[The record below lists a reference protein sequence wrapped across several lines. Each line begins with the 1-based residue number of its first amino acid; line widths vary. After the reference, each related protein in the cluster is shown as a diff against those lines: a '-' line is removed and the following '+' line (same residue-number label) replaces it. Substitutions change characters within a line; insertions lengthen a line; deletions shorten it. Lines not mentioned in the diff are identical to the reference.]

1 MKTKGK
7 AWHLVVTV
15 LLILA
20 FVYTAF
26 FGVSA
31 KYGDVTTTY
40 IKGAKDIRFGVDIK
54 GGVNVTF
61 VPSEDY
67 DATEEQLEAAQ
78 LVIENRLVALN
89 VTDYELYVDPS
100 SDSLIL
106 EFPWQSGETD
116 FDPEAAIEEIGT
128 TAYLT
133 FREGSSADGDL
144 ILDGSMI
151 ESAAAQYGPV
161 TSGGASEYYVSLKF
175 TDEGAKAFGEATTRL
190 AASNGTISIWLDDEN
205 VSTATVNA
213 AITDGEA
220 IITSS
225 ASNPFTQ
232 DAVVKMA
239 RQINSGALPFA
250 LKVDSYSTV
259 SPSLGENSLSA
270 MVLAGVIAF
279 ALIVVFMTV
288 LYRLPGFLACI
299 ALAGQVAATLA
310 FVSGYFSVF
319 ESFTLTLPGIAGIIL
334 AIGMGVDANVI
345 TAERIKEEL
354 KNGKSLDGALKSG
367 FARGLTPIIDG
378 NVTIVIV
385 AIVLMGAFGPSDGLF
400 AKALHF
406 VFFAFGPSTA
416 GTIYAF
422 GYTLLTGV
430 LLNFVFGVF
439 ATRVMIRGAASIKA
453 LRNPWLYGA
462 AKLGK
467 DETEKK
473 QINFVGLRKKFLVFS
488 SCLMAAIVLCAV
500 VFGVHLDTEFT
511 GGAMITLSYD
521 GSFEM
526 AQVQQTASDAL
537 ENTGLT
543 PIIDGNVTIVIV
555 AIVLMGAF
563 GPSDGLFAKALHF
576 VFFAFGPSTAGTI
589 YAFGYTLLTGVLLN
603 FVFGVFA
610 TRVMIRGAASIKA
623 LRNPWLYGAVKPGKE
638 VKEKKPIDF
647 VGLRKRFLTISTC
660 LMAAIILCAAV
671 FGVRLDTEFTGGA
684 MITLSYQGE
693 ISTSEVQKT
702 ASTALENNGLTL
714 QTGENVA
721 TGEQTLKISMPGNE
735 TVTTDQVENLLTSL
749 NEQYPDNAFAQLS
762 LSNVSA
768 AMGTKFLQKSLVA
781 VVFSLLLI
789 LLYIGF
795 RFKKIGGL
803 TGGLMAVLALLN
815 DLMVV
820 FGTFVL
826 LRTPLDGNFIAAM
839 LTILGYSIND
849 TVVVYDRIREN
860 RALMG
865 KKTPF
870 EELVNHSVNQS
881 ARRTIITTVTTVM
894 ALGVMCV
901 VSKLYGLD
909 SIFTFAFPLM
919 MGMLSGVY
927 TSLCVSTSAWVLWN
941 DRKSKKA
948 ETKKA

>member
-7 AWHLVVTV
+7 AWQLVLTV
-15 LLILA
+15 LLIAA

-26 FGVSA
+26 FGVA
-31 KYGDVTTTY
+31 VKYGDVTTTY

-61 VPSEDY
+61 VPSDGY
-67 DATEEQLEAAQ
+67 DATDDQLEAAQ

-89 VTDYELYVDPS
+89 VTDYELYVDNN

-106 EFPWQSGETD
+106 EFPWQSGETE

-133 FREGSSADGDL
+133 FREGSSADGEL
-144 ILDGSMI
+144 VLDGSMV

-161 TSGGASEYYVSLKF
+161 NGSSSEYYVALKF
-175 TDEGAKAFGEATTRL
+175 TDEGAKAFGDATTRL
-190 AASNGTISIWLDDEN
+190 YQTGGTISIWLDDEN

-225 ASNPFTQ
+225 ASKPFTQ

-239 RQINSGALPFA
+239 RQINSGSLPFA
-250 LKVDSYSTV
+250 LTVDSYSTI

-279 ALIVVFMTV
+279 ALIVVLMTA

-310 FVSGYFSVF
+310 FVSGYFPVF

-354 KNGKSLDGALKSG
+354 RSGKSLDGALKSG

-385 AIVLMGAFGPSDGLF
+385 AIVLMGAFGPSDGFF

-430 LLNFVFGVF
+430 LLNFVFGIF
-439 ATRVMIRGAASIKA
+439 ATRTMIRGAASIKA
-453 LRNPWLYGA
+453 LRDPRLYGA
-462 AKLGK
+462 DAPGK
-467 DETEKK
+467 TPAEKK
-473 QINFVGLRKKFLVFS
+473 QINFVGLRKRFLTFS
-488 SCLMAAIVLCAV
+488 GCLMAAIVLCAV
-500 VFGVHLDTEFT
+500 VLGVHLDTEFT
-511 GGAMITLSYD
+511 GGAMITLSYEN
-521 GSFEM
+521 SFEM
-526 AQVQQTASDAL
+526 SA
-537 ENTGLT
+537 
-543 PIIDGNVTIVIV
+543 
-555 AIVLMGAF
+555 
-563 GPSDGLFAKALHF
+563 
-576 VFFAFGPSTAGTI
+576 
-589 YAFGYTLLTGVLLN
+589 
-603 FVFGVFA
+603 
-610 TRVMIRGAASIKA
+610 
-623 LRNPWLYGAVKPGKE
+623 
-638 VKEKKPIDF
+638 
-647 VGLRKRFLTISTC
+647 
-660 LMAAIILCAAV
+660 
-671 FGVRLDTEFTGGA
+671 
-684 MITLSYQGE
+684 
-693 ISTSEVQKT
+693 VQKT
-702 ASTALENNGLTL
+702 ASEALGSNGLTL

-721 TGEQTLKISMPGNE
+721 TGEQTLKISMPGTE
-735 TVTTDQVENLLTSL
+735 TVTTDEVQTLLDSL
-749 NEQYPDNAFAQLS
+749 NESCPDNSFAQLS

-781 VVFSLLLI
+781 VVFALVLI
-789 LLYIGF
+789 LAYIAY

-803 TGGLMAVLALLN
+803 TGGMMAVLALLN

-826 LRTPLDGNFIAAM
+826 LRAPLDGNFIAAM

-860 RALMG
+860 RGLLG
-865 KKTPF
+865 KKASF

-894 ALGVMCV
+894 ALGVMCI

-927 TSLCVSTSAWVLWN
+927 TSLCVSTSAWVAWSE
-941 DRKSKKA
+941 RKNAKKN
-948 ETKKA
+948 

>member
-1 MKTKGK
+1 M
-7 AWHLVVTV
+7 
-15 LLILA
+15 
-20 FVYTAF
+20 
-26 FGVSA
+26 
-31 KYGDVTTTY
+31 
-40 IKGAKDIRFGVDIK
+40 
-54 GGVNVTF
+54 
-61 VPSEDY
+61 
-67 DATEEQLEAAQ
+67 
-78 LVIENRLVALN
+78 
-89 VTDYELYVDPS
+89 
-100 SDSLIL
+100 
-106 EFPWQSGETD
+106 
-116 FDPEAAIEEIGT
+116 
-128 TAYLT
+128 
-133 FREGSSADGDL
+133 
-144 ILDGSMI
+144 
-151 ESAAAQYGPV
+151 
-161 TSGGASEYYVSLKF
+161 
-175 TDEGAKAFGEATTRL
+175 
-190 AASNGTISIWLDDEN
+190 
-205 VSTATVNA
+205 STATVNA

-310 FVSGYFSVF
+310 FVSGYFPVF

-473 QINFVGLRKKFLVFS
+473 QVNFVGLRKKFLVFS

-526 AQVQQTASDAL
+526 AQVQQTASNAL
-537 ENTGLT
+537 GNT
-543 PIIDGNVTIVIV
+543 
-555 AIVLMGAF
+555 
-563 GPSDGLFAKALHF
+563 
-576 VFFAFGPSTAGTI
+576 
-589 YAFGYTLLTGVLLN
+589 
-603 FVFGVFA
+603 
-610 TRVMIRGAASIKA
+610 
-623 LRNPWLYGAVKPGKE
+623 
-638 VKEKKPIDF
+638 
-647 VGLRKRFLTISTC
+647 
-660 LMAAIILCAAV
+660 
-671 FGVRLDTEFTGGA
+671 
-684 MITLSYQGE
+684 
-693 ISTSEVQKT
+693 
-702 ASTALENNGLTL
+702 GLTL

-721 TGEQTLKISMPGNE
+721 TGGQTLKISMPGTE
-735 TVTTDQVENLLTSL
+735 TVTTDQVEALLDSL
-749 NEQYPDNAFAQLS
+749 NETYPDNNFAQLS

-768 AMGTKFLQKSLVA
+768 AWAPS
-781 VVFSLLLI
+781 SC
-789 LLYIGF
+789 
-795 RFKKIGGL
+795 R
-803 TGGLMAVLALLN
+803 
-815 DLMVV
+815 
-820 FGTFVL
+820 
-826 LRTPLDGNFIAAM
+826 
-839 LTILGYSIND
+839 
-849 TVVVYDRIREN
+849 
-860 RALMG
+860 RA
-865 KKTPF
+865 
-870 EELVNHSVNQS
+870 
-881 ARRTIITTVTTVM
+881 
-894 ALGVMCV
+894 
-901 VSKLYGLD
+901 
-909 SIFTFAFPLM
+909 
-919 MGMLSGVY
+919 
-927 TSLCVSTSAWVLWN
+927 W
-941 DRKSKKA
+941 
-948 ETKKA
+948 

>member
-7 AWHLVVTV
+7 AWQLVLTV
-15 LLILA
+15 LLIAA

-26 FGVSA
+26 FGVA
-31 KYGDVTTTY
+31 VKYGDVTTT
-40 IKGAKDIRFGVDIK
+40 IKGAKDASALVWTSR

-61 VPSEDY
+61 VPSDGY
-67 DATEEQLEAAQ
+67 DATDDQLEGSSAGHRELSSGRAQ
-78 LVIENRLVALN
+78 RDPTMSCMWTTTPTASSSSSVA
-89 VTDYELYVDPS
+89 VGRDGVRPRSRHE
-100 SDSLIL
+100 
-106 EFPWQSGETD
+106 G
-116 FDPEAAIEEIGT
+116 IGT

-133 FREGSSADGDL
+133 FREEQRRREL
-144 ILDGSMI
+144 VLDGSMV
-151 ESAAAQYGPV
+151 EAQLPSTAPSTAAAP
-161 TSGGASEYYVSLKF
+161 YYVALKF
-175 TDEGAKAFGEATTRL
+175 TDEGAKAFGDATTRL
-190 AASNGTISIWLDDEN
+190 YQTGGTISIWLDDEN
-205 VSTATVNA
+205 VSTASVNA
-213 AITDGEA
+213 AITDGSA

-225 ASNPFTQ
+225 ASSPFTQ
-232 DAVVKMA
+232 EDVVKMA
-239 RQINSGALPFA
+239 RQINSGSLPFA
-250 LKVDSYSTV
+250 LTVDSYSTI

-279 ALIVVFMTV
+279 ALIMVLMTA

-310 FVSGYFSVF
+310 FVSGYFPVF
-319 ESFTLTLPGIAGIIL
+319 GSFTLTLPGIAGIIL

-354 KNGKSLDGALKSG
+354 RSGKSLDGALKSG

-385 AIVLMGAFGPSDGLF
+385 AIVLMGAFGPSDGFF

-430 LLNFVFGVF
+430 LLNFVFGIF
-439 ATRVMIRGAASIKA
+439 ATRTMIRGAASIKA
-453 LRNPWLYGA
+453 LRDPRLYGA
-462 AKLGK
+462 DAPGK
-467 DETEKK
+467 IPAEKK
-473 QINFVGLRKKFLVFS
+473 QVNFVGLRKRFLTFS
-488 SCLMAAIVLCAV
+488 ACLMVAIVLCAV
-500 VFGVHLDTEFT
+500 VLGVHLDTEFT
-511 GGAMITLSYD
+511 GGAMITLSYEN
-521 GSFEM
+521 SFEM
-526 AQVQQTASDAL
+526 SA
-537 ENTGLT
+537 
-543 PIIDGNVTIVIV
+543 
-555 AIVLMGAF
+555 
-563 GPSDGLFAKALHF
+563 
-576 VFFAFGPSTAGTI
+576 
-589 YAFGYTLLTGVLLN
+589 
-603 FVFGVFA
+603 
-610 TRVMIRGAASIKA
+610 
-623 LRNPWLYGAVKPGKE
+623 
-638 VKEKKPIDF
+638 
-647 VGLRKRFLTISTC
+647 
-660 LMAAIILCAAV
+660 
-671 FGVRLDTEFTGGA
+671 
-684 MITLSYQGE
+684 
-693 ISTSEVQKT
+693 VQKT
-702 ASTALENNGLTL
+702 ASEALGSNGLTL

-721 TGEQTLKISMPGNE
+721 TGEQTLKISMPGTE
-735 TVTTDQVENLLTSL
+735 TVTTDEVQTLLDSL
-749 NEQYPDNAFAQLS
+749 NESYPDNSFAQLS

-781 VVFSLLLI
+781 VVFALVLI
-789 LLYIGF
+789 LAYIAY

-803 TGGLMAVLALLN
+803 TGGMMAVLALLN

-826 LRTPLDGNFIAAM
+826 LRAPLDGNFIAAM

-860 RALMG
+860 RGLLG
-865 KKTPF
+865 KKASF

-894 ALGVMCV
+894 ALGVMCI

-927 TSLCVSTSAWVLWN
+927 TSLCVSTSAWVAWSE
-941 DRKSKKA
+941 RKNAKKN
-948 ETKKA
+948 

>member
-7 AWHLVVTV
+7 AWQLIVTV
-15 LLILA
+15 LLIAA

-26 FGVSA
+26 FGVA
-31 KYGDVTTTY
+31 VKYGDVTTPY
-40 IKGAKDIRFGVDIK
+40 LKGAKDIRFGVDIK

-61 VPSEDY
+61 VPSDDY
-67 DATEEQLEAAQ
+67 DATDDQLEAAQ

-89 VTDYELYVDPS
+89 VTDYELYVDNN

-106 EFPWQSGETD
+106 EFPWQSGETS

-133 FREGSSADGDL
+133 FREGSSAYGEL
-144 ILDGSMI
+144 ILDGSMV

-161 TSGGASEYYVSLKF
+161 SGSSSEYYVALKF
-175 TDEGAKAFGEATTRL
+175 TDEGAKAFGDATTKL
-190 AASNGTISIWLDDEN
+190 YQSGGTISIWLDDEN
-205 VSTATVNA
+205 VSTASVNA
-213 AITDGEA
+213 AITDGQA

-232 DAVVKMA
+232 EDVVKMA
-239 RQINSGALPFA
+239 RQINSGSLPFA
-250 LKVDSYSTV
+250 LTVDSYSTV

-270 MVLAGVIAF
+270 MVLAGLIAF
-279 ALIVVFMTV
+279 ALIVVLMTA

-310 FVSGYFSVF
+310 FVSGYFPVF

-354 KNGKSLDGALKSG
+354 RSGKSLDGALKSG

-462 AKLGK
+462 DKNAPA
-467 DETEKK
+467 EKK
-473 QINFVGLRKKFLVFS
+473 PINFVSLRKRFLTIS
-488 SCLMAAIVLCAV
+488 ACLMAAIVLCAV
-500 VFGVHLDTEFT
+500 VL
-511 GGAMITLSYD
+511 
-521 GSFEM
+521 
-526 AQVQQTASDAL
+526 
-537 ENTGLT
+537 
-543 PIIDGNVTIVIV
+543 
-555 AIVLMGAF
+555 
-563 GPSDGLFAKALHF
+563 
-576 VFFAFGPSTAGTI
+576 
-589 YAFGYTLLTGVLLN
+589 
-603 FVFGVFA
+603 
-610 TRVMIRGAASIKA
+610 
-623 LRNPWLYGAVKPGKE
+623 
-638 VKEKKPIDF
+638 
-647 VGLRKRFLTISTC
+647 
-660 LMAAIILCAAV
+660 
-671 FGVRLDTEFTGGA
+671 GVRLDTEFTGGA
-684 MITLSYQGE
+684 MITLSYE
-693 ISTSEVQKT
+693 DSFDLSAVQKT
-702 ASTALENNGLTL
+702 ASAALGSKDLTL

-721 TGEQTLKISMPGNE
+721 TGEQTLKISMPGTE
-735 TVTTDQVENLLTSL
+735 TVTTDEVQNLLDSL

-781 VVFSLLLI
+781 VVFALVLI
-789 LLYIGF
+789 LLYIAF
-795 RFKKIGGL
+795 RFQKIGGL
-803 TGGLMAVLALLN
+803 TGGMMAVLALLN

-860 RALMG
+860 RNLMG
-865 KKTPF
+865 KKSTF

-881 ARRTIITTVTTVM
+881 ARRTVITTVTTVM
-894 ALGVMCV
+894 ALGVMCII
-901 VSKLYGLD
+901 SKLYGLD

-919 MGMLSGVY
+919 MGMISGVY
-927 TSLCVSTSAWVLWN
+927 TSLCVSTSAWVLWSE
-941 DRKSKKA
+941 RSKK
-948 ETKKA
+948 KN

>member
-7 AWHLVVTV
+7 AWHLVAAV
-15 LLILA
+15 LLIA
-20 FVYTAF
+20 VFVYTAF
-26 FGVSA
+26 FGVYA
-31 KYGDVTTTY
+31 KYGDTTTTY

-61 VPSEDY
+61 VPSDGY

-89 VTDYELYVDPS
+89 VTDYELYVDNN

-116 FDPEAAIEEIGT
+116 FDPEAAIDEIGT

-133 FREGSSADGDL
+133 FREGSSADGEL

-161 TSGGASEYYVSLKF
+161 SNGGASEYFVSLKF
-175 TDEGAKAFGEATTRL
+175 TDDGAKAFGDATTKL
-190 AASNGTISIWLDDEN
+190 AASKGTISIWLDDEN
-205 VSTATVNA
+205 VSTATVNT
-213 AITDGEA
+213 AITDGSA

-232 DAVVKMA
+232 EQVVKMA

-250 LKVDSYSTV
+250 LTVDSYSTV

-270 MVLAGVIAF
+270 MVLAGLIAF
-279 ALIVVFMTV
+279 ALIVVFMTI
-288 LYRLPGFLACI
+288 LYRLPGFLACM

-310 FVSGYFSVF
+310 FVSGYFPVF
-319 ESFTLTLPGIAGIIL
+319 ESFTMTLPGIAGIIL

-385 AIVLMGAFGPSDGLF
+385 AVVLMGAFGPSDGLF

-462 AKLGK
+462 EKPGK
-467 DETEKK
+467 EMAEKK
-473 QINFVGLRKKFLVFS
+473 PIDFVGLRKRFLTIS
-488 SCLMAAIVLCAV
+488 TCLMAAIVLCAV

-511 GGAMITLSYD
+511 GGAMITLSYE
-521 GSFEM
+521 GSFT
-526 AQVQQTASDAL
+526 TAD
-537 ENTGLT
+537 
-543 PIIDGNVTIVIV
+543 
-555 AIVLMGAF
+555 
-563 GPSDGLFAKALHF
+563 
-576 VFFAFGPSTAGTI
+576 
-589 YAFGYTLLTGVLLN
+589 
-603 FVFGVFA
+603 
-610 TRVMIRGAASIKA
+610 
-623 LRNPWLYGAVKPGKE
+623 
-638 VKEKKPIDF
+638 
-647 VGLRKRFLTISTC
+647 
-660 LMAAIILCAAV
+660 
-671 FGVRLDTEFTGGA
+671 
-684 MITLSYQGE
+684 
-693 ISTSEVQKT
+693 VQKT
-702 ASTALENNGLTL
+702 ASAALDSTGLTL

-721 TGEQTLKISMPGNE
+721 TGDQTLKISMPGTE
-735 TVTTDQVENLLTSL
+735 TVTTEQVADLLDSL
-749 NEQYPDNAFAQLS
+749 NESYPENHFEQLS

-768 AMGTKFLQKSLVA
+768 AMGIKFLQKSLVA
-781 VVFSLLLI
+781 VVFALVLI
-789 LLYIGF
+789 LLYIAL
-795 RFKKIGGL
+795 RFKNIGGL
-803 TGGLMAVLALLN
+803 TGGMMAVLALVN

-826 LRTPLDGNFIAAM
+826 LRTALDGNFIAAM

-860 RALMG
+860 RTLMG
-865 KKTPF
+865 KKASF
-870 EELVNHSVNQS
+870 EELVNRSVNQS
-881 ARRTIITTVTTVM
+881 ARRTLITTITTVM

-901 VSKLYGLD
+901 VAKLYGLD

-919 MGMLSGVY
+919 MGMISGVY
-927 TSLCVSTSAWVLWN
+927 TSLCVSTSAWVLWSE
-941 DRKSKKA
+941 RKPKTKA
-948 ETKKA
+948 

>member
-7 AWHLVVTV
+7 AWQLVLSVV
-15 LLILA
+15 LIAA

-26 FGVSA
+26 FGVA
-31 KYGDVTTTY
+31 VKYGDVTTTY
-40 IKGAKDIRFGVDIK
+40 LKGAKDIRFGVDIK

-61 VPSEDY
+61 VPSDGY
-67 DATEEQLEAAQ
+67 DATDEQLAAAQ

-89 VTDYELYVDPS
+89 ITDYELYVDTNA
-100 SDSLIL
+100 DSLIL

-116 FDPEAAIEEIGT
+116 FDPEAAIQEIGT

-133 FREGSSADGDL
+133 FREGSSADGEL
-144 ILDGSMI
+144 ILDGS
-151 ESAAAQYGPV
+151 EVQSAAAQYGPV
-161 TSGGASEYYVSLKF
+161 SGSSSEYYVALTF
-175 TDEGAKAFGEATTRL
+175 TDEGAKAFGDATTKL
-190 AASNGTISIWLDDEN
+190 YQSGGTISIWLDDEN

-213 AITDGEA
+213 AITDGKA

-225 ASNPFTQ
+225 ASDPFTQ

-239 RQINSGALPFA
+239 RQINSGSLPFA
-250 LKVDSYSTV
+250 LSVDSYSTI
-259 SPSLGENSLSA
+259 SPSLGENSLAA
-270 MVLAGVIAF
+270 MVLAGLIAF
-279 ALIVVFMTV
+279 ALIVVLMTA

-310 FVSGYFSVF
+310 FVSGYFPVF

-354 KNGKSLDGALKSG
+354 RSGKSLDGALKSG

-453 LRNPWLYGA
+453 LRSPLLYGA
-462 AKLGK
+462 DKKAPA
-467 DETEKK
+467 EKK
-473 QINFVGLRKKFLVFS
+473 PVDFVALRKRFLTVS

-500 VFGVHLDTEFT
+500 
-511 GGAMITLSYD
+511 
-521 GSFEM
+521 
-526 AQVQQTASDAL
+526 
-537 ENTGLT
+537 
-543 PIIDGNVTIVIV
+543 
-555 AIVLMGAF
+555 
-563 GPSDGLFAKALHF
+563 
-576 VFFAFGPSTAGTI
+576 
-589 YAFGYTLLTGVLLN
+589 
-603 FVFGVFA
+603 
-610 TRVMIRGAASIKA
+610 
-623 LRNPWLYGAVKPGKE
+623 
-638 VKEKKPIDF
+638 
-647 VGLRKRFLTISTC
+647 
-660 LMAAIILCAAV
+660 V

-684 MITLSYQGE
+684 MITLRYEDSFAL
-693 ISTSEVQKT
+693 SDVQAT
-702 ASTALENNGLTL
+702 AAEALGSKDLTL

-721 TGEQTLKISMPGNE
+721 TGEQTLKISMPGTE
-735 TVTTDQVENLLTSL
+735 TVTTDEVQTLLDSL
-749 NEQYPDNAFAQLS
+749 NEQYPENAFAQLS

-768 AMGTKFLQKSLVA
+768 AMGTKFLQKSLMA
-781 VVFSLLLI
+781 VVFALAVI
-789 LLYIGF
+789 LLYIAL
-795 RFKKIGGL
+795 RFQNIGGL
-803 TGGLMAVLALLN
+803 TGGMMAVLALLN

-860 RALMG
+860 RSLMG
-865 KKTPF
+865 KKATF
-870 EELVNHSVNQS
+870 EELVNQSVNQS

-894 ALGVMCV
+894 ALAVMCII
-901 VSKLYGLD
+901 SKLYGLD

-927 TSLCVSTSAWVLWN
+927 TSLCVSTSAWVLWTE
-941 DRKSKKA
+941 RKQKKD
-948 ETKKA
+948 

>member
-7 AWHLVVTV
+7 AWQLVLTV
-15 LLILA
+15 LLIAA

-26 FGVSA
+26 FGVA
-31 KYGDVTTTY
+31 VKYGDVTTTY

-61 VPSEDY
+61 VPSDGY
-67 DATEEQLEAAQ
+67 DATDDQLEAAQ

-89 VTDYELYVDPS
+89 VTDYELYVDNN

-106 EFPWQSGETD
+106 EFPCQSGETE

-133 FREGSSADGDL
+133 FREGSSADGEL
-144 ILDGSMI
+144 VLDGSMV

-161 TSGGASEYYVSLKF
+161 NGSSSEYYVALKF
-175 TDEGAKAFGEATTRL
+175 TDEGAKAFGDATTRL
-190 AASNGTISIWLDDEN
+190 YQTGGTISIWLDDEN
-205 VSTATVNA
+205 VSTASVNA
-213 AITDGEA
+213 AITDGSA

-225 ASNPFTQ
+225 ASSPFTQ
-232 DAVVKMA
+232 EDVVKMA
-239 RQINSGALPFA
+239 RQINSGSLPFA
-250 LKVDSYSTV
+250 LTVDSYSTI

-279 ALIVVFMTV
+279 ALIVVLMTA

-354 KNGKSLDGALKSG
+354 RSGKSLDGALKSG

-385 AIVLMGAFGPSDGLF
+385 AIVLMGAFGPSDGFF

-430 LLNFVFGVF
+430 LLNFVFGIF
-439 ATRVMIRGAASIKA
+439 ATRSMIRGAASIKA
-453 LRNPWLYGA
+453 LRDPRLYGA
-462 AKLGK
+462 EAPGK
-467 DETEKK
+467 TPAEKK
-473 QINFVGLRKKFLVFS
+473 QVNFVGLRKRFLTFS
-488 SCLMAAIVLCAV
+488 ACLMAAIVLCAV
-500 VFGVHLDTEFT
+500 VLGVHLDTEFT
-511 GGAMITLSYD
+511 GGAMITLSYEN
-521 GSFEM
+521 SFEM
-526 AQVQQTASDAL
+526 SAVQ
-537 ENTGLT
+537 
-543 PIIDGNVTIVIV
+543 
-555 AIVLMGAF
+555 
-563 GPSDGLFAKALHF
+563 K
-576 VFFAFGPSTAGTI
+576 
-589 YAFGYTLLTGVLLN
+589 
-603 FVFGVFA
+603 
-610 TRVMIRGAASIKA
+610 AASEA
-623 LRNPWLYGAVKPGKE
+623 LG
-638 VKEKKPIDF
+638 
-647 VGLRKRFLTISTC
+647 S
-660 LMAAIILCAAV
+660 
-671 FGVRLDTEFTGGA
+671 
-684 MITLSYQGE
+684 
-693 ISTSEVQKT
+693 
-702 ASTALENNGLTL
+702 NGLTL

-721 TGEQTLKISMPGNE
+721 TGEQTLKISMPGTE
-735 TVTTDQVENLLTSL
+735 TVTTDEVQTLLDYL
-749 NEQYPDNAFAQLS
+749 NESCPDNSFAQLS

-781 VVFSLLLI
+781 VVFALVLI
-789 LLYIGF
+789 LAYIAY
-795 RFKKIGGL
+795 RFKNIGGL
-803 TGGLMAVLALLN
+803 TGGMMAVLALLN

-826 LRTPLDGNFIAAM
+826 LRAPLDGNFIAAM

-860 RALMG
+860 RGLLG
-865 KKTPF
+865 KKASF

-894 ALGVMCV
+894 ALGVMCI

-927 TSLCVSTSAWVLWN
+927 TSLCVSTSAWVAWSE
-941 DRKSKKA
+941 RKNAKKN
-948 ETKKA
+948 

>member
-7 AWHLVVTV
+7 AWQLIVTV
-15 LLILA
+15 LLIAA

-26 FGVSA
+26 FGVA
-31 KYGDVTTTY
+31 VKYGDVTTPY
-40 IKGAKDIRFGVDIK
+40 LKGAKDIRFGVDIK

-61 VPSEDY
+61 VPSDDY
-67 DATEEQLEAAQ
+67 DATDDQLEAAQ

-89 VTDYELYVDPS
+89 VTDYELYVDNN

-106 EFPWQSGETD
+106 EFPWQSGETN

-133 FREGSSADGDL
+133 FREGSSADGEL
-144 ILDGSMI
+144 ILDGSMV

-161 TSGGASEYYVSLKF
+161 SGSSSEYYVALKF
-175 TDEGAKAFGEATTRL
+175 TDEGAKAFGDATTKL
-190 AASNGTISIWLDDEN
+190 YQSGGTISIWLDDEN
-205 VSTATVNA
+205 VSTASVNA
-213 AITDGEA
+213 AITDGQA

-232 DAVVKMA
+232 EDVVKMA
-239 RQINSGALPFA
+239 RQINSGSLPFA
-250 LKVDSYSTV
+250 LTVDSYSTV

-270 MVLAGVIAF
+270 MVLAGLIAF
-279 ALIVVFMTV
+279 ALIVVLMTA

-310 FVSGYFSVF
+310 FVSGYFPVF

-354 KNGKSLDGALKSG
+354 RSGKSLDGALKSG

-462 AKLGK
+462 DKNASA
-467 DETEKK
+467 EKK
-473 QINFVGLRKKFLVFS
+473 PINFVSLRKRFLTIS
-488 SCLMAAIVLCAV
+488 ACLMAAIVLCAV
-500 VFGVHLDTEFT
+500 VL
-511 GGAMITLSYD
+511 
-521 GSFEM
+521 
-526 AQVQQTASDAL
+526 
-537 ENTGLT
+537 
-543 PIIDGNVTIVIV
+543 
-555 AIVLMGAF
+555 
-563 GPSDGLFAKALHF
+563 
-576 VFFAFGPSTAGTI
+576 
-589 YAFGYTLLTGVLLN
+589 
-603 FVFGVFA
+603 
-610 TRVMIRGAASIKA
+610 
-623 LRNPWLYGAVKPGKE
+623 
-638 VKEKKPIDF
+638 
-647 VGLRKRFLTISTC
+647 
-660 LMAAIILCAAV
+660 
-671 FGVRLDTEFTGGA
+671 GVRLDTEFTGGA
-684 MITLSYQGE
+684 MITLSYE
-693 ISTSEVQKT
+693 DSFDLSAVQKT
-702 ASTALENNGLTL
+702 ASAALGSKDLTL

-721 TGEQTLKISMPGNE
+721 TGEQTLKISMPGTE
-735 TVTTDQVENLLTSL
+735 TVTTDEVQNLLDSL

-781 VVFSLLLI
+781 VVFALVLI
-789 LLYIGF
+789 LLYIAF
-795 RFKKIGGL
+795 RFQKIGGL
-803 TGGLMAVLALLN
+803 TGGMMAVLALLN

-860 RALMG
+860 RSLMG
-865 KKTPF
+865 KKSTF

-881 ARRTIITTVTTVM
+881 ARRTVITTVTTVM
-894 ALGVMCV
+894 ALGVMCII
-901 VSKLYGLD
+901 SKLYGLD

-919 MGMLSGVY
+919 MGMISGVY
-927 TSLCVSTSAWVLWN
+927 TSLCVSTSAWVVWSE
-941 DRKSKKA
+941 RKKVDKN
-948 ETKKA
+948 

>member
-7 AWHLVVTV
+7 AWQLVLTV
-15 LLILA
+15 LLIAA

-26 FGVSA
+26 FGVA
-31 KYGDVTTTY
+31 VKYGDVTTTY

-61 VPSEDY
+61 VPSDGY
-67 DATEEQLEAAQ
+67 DATDDQLEAAQ

-89 VTDYELYVDPS
+89 VTDYELYVDNN

-106 EFPWQSGETD
+106 EFPWQSGETE

-133 FREGSSADGDL
+133 FREGSSADGEL

-161 TSGGASEYYVSLKF
+161 SNGGASEYFVSLKF
-175 TDEGAKAFGEATTRL
+175 TDDGAKAFGDATTKL
-190 AASNGTISIWLDDEN
+190 AASGGTISIWLDDEN
-205 VSTATVNA
+205 VSTATVNT
-213 AITDGEA
+213 AITDGSA

-232 DAVVKMA
+232 EQVVKMA

-250 LKVDSYSTV
+250 LTVDSYSTV

-270 MVLAGVIAF
+270 MVLAGLIAF
-279 ALIVVFMTV
+279 ALIVVFMTM

-310 FVSGYFSVF
+310 FVSGYFPVF
-319 ESFTLTLPGIAGIIL
+319 ESFTMTLPGIAGIIL

-367 FARGLTPIIDG
+367 FARGLTPIVDG

-511 GGAMITLSYD
+511 GGAMITLSYE
-521 GSFEM
+521 GSFTM
-526 AQVQQTASDAL
+526 SD
-537 ENTGLT
+537 
-543 PIIDGNVTIVIV
+543 
-555 AIVLMGAF
+555 
-563 GPSDGLFAKALHF
+563 
-576 VFFAFGPSTAGTI
+576 
-589 YAFGYTLLTGVLLN
+589 
-603 FVFGVFA
+603 
-610 TRVMIRGAASIKA
+610 
-623 LRNPWLYGAVKPGKE
+623 
-638 VKEKKPIDF
+638 
-647 VGLRKRFLTISTC
+647 
-660 LMAAIILCAAV
+660 
-671 FGVRLDTEFTGGA
+671 
-684 MITLSYQGE
+684 
-693 ISTSEVQKT
+693 VQKV
-702 ASTALENNGLTL
+702 ASSALENNGLTL

-721 TGEQTLKISMPGNE
+721 TGGQTLKISMPGTE
-735 TVTTDQVENLLTSL
+735 TVTTEQVAKLLDSL
-749 NEQYPDNAFAQLS
+749 NESCPDNNFEQLS

-781 VVFSLLLI
+781 VVFALVLI
-789 LLYIGF
+789 LLYIAL
-795 RFKKIGGL
+795 RFKNIGGL
-803 TGGLMAVLALLN
+803 TGGMMAVLALLN

-849 TVVVYDRIREN
+849 TVVIYDRIREN
-860 RALMG
+860 SALYG
-865 KKTPF
+865 KKQMSLA
-870 EELVNHSVNQS
+870 ELVNLSVDQS
-881 ARRTIITTVTTVM
+881 FARSLMTSITTCL
-894 ALGVMCV
+894 ALGVVCV
-901 VSKLYGLD
+901 VSVIYRLD
-909 SIFTFAFPLM
+909 SIYSFAFPLLF
-919 MGMLSGVY
+919 GMVSGVY
-927 TSLCVSTSAWVLWN
+927 STICIATPLWVDWKN
-941 DRKSKKA
+941 KKKA
-948 ETKKA
+948 AKKA

>member
-7 AWHLVVTV
+7 AWQLVVTV
-15 LLILA
+15 LLIAA

-26 FGVSA
+26 FGVA
-31 KYGDVTTTY
+31 VKYGDVTKTY
-40 IKGAKDIRFGVDIK
+40 IKGAQDIRFGVDIK

-61 VPSEDY
+61 APSDGY
-67 DATEEQLEAAQ
+67 DATDDQLDAAQ
-78 LVIENRLVALN
+78 LVIENRLVGLN
-89 VTDYELYVDPS
+89 VTDYELYVDYD
-100 SDSLIL
+100 SDRLIL

-116 FDPEAAIEEIGT
+116 FDPESAIDEIGT

-133 FREGSSADGDL
+133 FREGSSADGEL
-144 ILDGSMI
+144 ILDGSMV
-151 ESAAAQYGPV
+151 ESASAQYGPV
-161 TSGGASEYYVSLKF
+161 SGSSSEYYVALKF
-175 TDEGAKAFGEATTRL
+175 TDEGAKAFGDATTNL
-190 AASNGTISIWLDDEN
+190 YQSNGTISIWLDDEN

-213 AITDGEA
+213 AITDGSA

-225 ASNPFTQ
+225 AANPFTQ
-232 DAVVKMA
+232 DDVVKMA
-239 RQINSGALPFA
+239 RQINSGSLPFA
-250 LKVDSYSTV
+250 LTVDSYSTI

-270 MVLAGVIAF
+270 MVLAGLIAF
-279 ALIVVFMTV
+279 ALIVVLMTA

-310 FVSGYFSVF
+310 FVSGYFPVF

-354 KNGKSLDGALKSG
+354 RSGKSLDGALKSG

-385 AIVLMGAFGPSDGLF
+385 AVVLMGAFGPSDGFF
-400 AKALHF
+400 AKVLHF

-462 AKLGK
+462 SKGEEPA
-467 DETEKK
+467 
-473 QINFVGLRKKFLVFS
+473 
-488 SCLMAAIVLCAV
+488 
-500 VFGVHLDTEFT
+500 
-511 GGAMITLSYD
+511 
-521 GSFEM
+521 
-526 AQVQQTASDAL
+526 
-537 ENTGLT
+537 
-543 PIIDGNVTIVIV
+543 
-555 AIVLMGAF
+555 
-563 GPSDGLFAKALHF
+563 
-576 VFFAFGPSTAGTI
+576 
-589 YAFGYTLLTGVLLN
+589 
-603 FVFGVFA
+603 
-610 TRVMIRGAASIKA
+610 
-623 LRNPWLYGAVKPGKE
+623 
-638 VKEKKPIDF
+638 EKKPVDF
-647 VGLRKRFLTISTC
+647 VGLRKRFLTISAC
-660 LMAAIILCAAV
+660 LMAAILLCAVV

-684 MITLSYQGE
+684 MITLSYEGE
-693 ISTSEVQKT
+693 FTTSEVQKT
-702 ASTALENNGLTL
+702 ASAALGSNDLTL

-735 TVTTDQVENLLTSL
+735 TVTTEQVETLLDSL
-749 NEQYPDNAFAQLS
+749 NETYPDNAFAQLS

-781 VVFSLLLI
+781 VVFALVLI
-789 LLYIGF
+789 LLYIGV

-803 TGGLMAVLALLN
+803 TGGMMAVLALLN

-865 KKTPF
+865 KKASF

-927 TSLCVSTSAWVLWN
+927 TSLCISTSAWVLWSE
-941 DRKSKKA
+941 RKSGKKNA
-948 ETKKA
+948 

>member
-7 AWHLVVTV
+7 AWQLVLSVV
-15 LLILA
+15 LIAA

-26 FGVSA
+26 FGVA
-31 KYGDVTTTY
+31 VKYGDVTTTY
-40 IKGAKDIRFGVDIK
+40 LKGAKDIRFGVDIK

-61 VPSEDY
+61 VPSDGY
-67 DATEEQLEAAQ
+67 DATDEQLAAAQ

-89 VTDYELYVDPS
+89 ITDYELYVDTNA
-100 SDSLIL
+100 DSLIL

-116 FDPEAAIEEIGT
+116 FDPEAAIQEIGT

-133 FREGSSADGDL
+133 FREGSSADGEL
-144 ILDGSMI
+144 ILDGS
-151 ESAAAQYGPV
+151 EVQSAAAQYGPV
-161 TSGGASEYYVSLKF
+161 SGSSSEYYVALTF
-175 TDEGAKAFGEATTRL
+175 TDEGAKAFGDATTKL
-190 AASNGTISIWLDDEN
+190 YQSGGTISIWLDDEN

-213 AITDGEA
+213 AITDGKA

-225 ASNPFTQ
+225 ASDPFTQ

-239 RQINSGALPFA
+239 RQINSGSLPFA
-250 LKVDSYSTV
+250 LSVDSYSTI
-259 SPSLGENSLSA
+259 SPSLGENSLAA
-270 MVLAGVIAF
+270 MVLAGLIAF
-279 ALIVVFMTV
+279 ALIAVLMTA

-310 FVSGYFSVF
+310 FVSGYFPVF

-354 KNGKSLDGALKSG
+354 RSGKSLDGALKSG

-462 AKLGK
+462 DKKAPA
-467 DETEKK
+467 EKK
-473 QINFVGLRKKFLVFS
+473 SVDFVALRKRFLTVS
-488 SCLMAAIVLCAV
+488 GCLMAAIVLCAV
-500 VFGVHLDTEFT
+500 
-511 GGAMITLSYD
+511 
-521 GSFEM
+521 
-526 AQVQQTASDAL
+526 
-537 ENTGLT
+537 
-543 PIIDGNVTIVIV
+543 
-555 AIVLMGAF
+555 
-563 GPSDGLFAKALHF
+563 
-576 VFFAFGPSTAGTI
+576 
-589 YAFGYTLLTGVLLN
+589 
-603 FVFGVFA
+603 
-610 TRVMIRGAASIKA
+610 
-623 LRNPWLYGAVKPGKE
+623 
-638 VKEKKPIDF
+638 
-647 VGLRKRFLTISTC
+647 
-660 LMAAIILCAAV
+660 V

-684 MITLSYQGE
+684 MITLRYEDSFAL
-693 ISTSEVQKT
+693 SDVQAT
-702 ASTALENNGLTL
+702 AAEALGSKDLTL

-721 TGEQTLKISMPGNE
+721 TGEQTLKISMPGTE
-735 TVTTDQVENLLTSL
+735 TVTTDEVQTLLDSL
-749 NEQYPDNAFAQLS
+749 NEQYPENAFAQLS

-781 VVFSLLLI
+781 VVFALAVI
-789 LLYIGF
+789 LLYIAL
-795 RFKKIGGL
+795 RFKNIGGL
-803 TGGLMAVLALLN
+803 TGGMMAVLALLN

-860 RALMG
+860 RSLMG
-865 KKTPF
+865 KKATF
-870 EELVNHSVNQS
+870 EELVNQSVNQS

-894 ALGVMCV
+894 ALAVMCII
-901 VSKLYGLD
+901 SKLYGLD

-927 TSLCVSTSAWVLWN
+927 TSLCVSTSAWVLWTE
-941 DRKSKKA
+941 RKQKKD
-948 ETKKA
+948 

>member
-7 AWHLVVTV
+7 AWQLVLTV
-15 LLILA
+15 LLIAA

-26 FGVSA
+26 FGVA
-31 KYGDVTTTY
+31 VKYGDVTTTY

-61 VPSEDY
+61 VPSDGY
-67 DATEEQLEAAQ
+67 DATDDQLEAAQ

-89 VTDYELYVDPS
+89 VTDYELYVDNN

-116 FDPEAAIEEIGT
+116 FDPESAIQEIGT

-133 FREGSSADGDL
+133 FREGSSADGEL
-144 ILDGSMI
+144 VLDGSMV

-161 TSGGASEYYVSLKF
+161 NGSSSEYYVALKF
-175 TDEGAKAFGEATTRL
+175 TDEGAKAFGDATTRL
-190 AASNGTISIWLDDEN
+190 YQTGGTISIWLDDEN
-205 VSTATVNA
+205 VSTATVNT
-213 AITDGEA
+213 AITDGQA

-250 LKVDSYSTV
+250 LSVDSYSTV
-259 SPSLGENSLSA
+259 SPSLGENSLGA
-270 MVLAGVIAF
+270 MVLAGLIAF

-310 FVSGYFSVF
+310 FVSGYFPVF
-319 ESFTLTLPGIAGIIL
+319 GSFTLTLPGIAGIIL

-354 KNGKSLDGALKSG
+354 RSGKSLDGALKSG

-385 AIVLMGAFGPSDGLF
+385 AIVLMGAFGPSDGFF

-430 LLNFVFGVF
+430 LLNFVFGIF
-439 ATRVMIRGAASIKA
+439 ATRTMIRGAASTKA
-453 LRNPWLYGA
+453 LRDPRLYGA
-462 AKLGK
+462 DAPGK
-467 DETEKK
+467 TPAEKK
-473 QINFVGLRKKFLVFS
+473 QVNFVGLRKRFLTFS
-488 SCLMAAIVLCAV
+488 ACLMAVILLCAA

-511 GGAMITLSYD
+511 GGAMVTLSYE
-521 GSFEM
+521 GSFDQ
-526 AQVQQTASDAL
+526 AAVQKTAAAAL
-537 ENTGLT
+537 ENT
-543 PIIDGNVTIVIV
+543 
-555 AIVLMGAF
+555 
-563 GPSDGLFAKALHF
+563 
-576 VFFAFGPSTAGTI
+576 
-589 YAFGYTLLTGVLLN
+589 
-603 FVFGVFA
+603 
-610 TRVMIRGAASIKA
+610 
-623 LRNPWLYGAVKPGKE
+623 
-638 VKEKKPIDF
+638 
-647 VGLRKRFLTISTC
+647 
-660 LMAAIILCAAV
+660 
-671 FGVRLDTEFTGGA
+671 
-684 MITLSYQGE
+684 
-693 ISTSEVQKT
+693 
-702 ASTALENNGLTL
+702 GLTL

-721 TGEQTLKISMPGNE
+721 TGDQTLKISMPGTE
-735 TVTTDQVENLLTSL
+735 TVTTEQVENLLDSL
-749 NEQYPDNAFAQLS
+749 NENYPDNQFAQLS

-781 VVFSLLLI
+781 VVFALVLI
-789 LLYIGF
+789 LLYIAL
-795 RFKKIGGL
+795 RFKNIGGL
-803 TGGLMAVLALLN
+803 TGGMMAVLALVN

-826 LRTPLDGNFIAAM
+826 LRTALDGNFIAAM

-865 KKTPF
+865 KKGSF
-870 EELVNHSVNQS
+870 EELVNQSVNQS
-881 ARRTIITTVTTVM
+881 ARRTLITTITTVM
-894 ALGVMCV
+894 ALGVMCIV
-901 VSKLYGLD
+901 AKLYGLD

-919 MGMLSGVY
+919 MGMISGVY
-927 TSLCVSTSAWVLWN
+927 TSLCVSTSAWVLWSE
-941 DRKSKKA
+941 RSKK
-948 ETKKA
+948 KN

>member
-7 AWHLVVTV
+7 AWQLVVTV
-15 LLILA
+15 LLIAA

-26 FGVSA
+26 FGVA
-31 KYGDVTTTY
+31 VKYGDVTKTY
-40 IKGAKDIRFGVDIK
+40 IKGAQDIRFGVDIK

-61 VPSEDY
+61 GPSDGY
-67 DATEEQLEAAQ
+67 DATDDQLDAAQ

-89 VTDYELYVDPS
+89 VTDYELYVDYD
-100 SDSLIL
+100 SDRLIL

-133 FREGSSADGDL
+133 FREGSSADGEL
-144 ILDGSMI
+144 ILDGSMV

-161 TSGGASEYYVSLKF
+161 NGSSSEYYVALKF
-175 TDEGAKAFGEATTRL
+175 TDEGAKAFGDATTKL
-190 AASNGTISIWLDDEN
+190 YQSSGTISIWLDDEN
-205 VSTATVNA
+205 VSTASVNA
-213 AITDGEA
+213 AITDGSA

-225 ASNPFTQ
+225 AANPFTQ
-232 DAVVKMA
+232 EDVVKMA
-239 RQINSGALPFA
+239 RQINSGSLPFA
-250 LKVDSYSTV
+250 LTVDSYSTI

-270 MVLAGVIAF
+270 MVLAGLIAF
-279 ALIVVFMTV
+279 ALIVVLMTV

-354 KNGKSLDGALKSG
+354 RSGKSLDGALKSG

-385 AIVLMGAFGPSDGLF
+385 AIVLMGAFGPSDGFF

-439 ATRVMIRGAASIKA
+439 ATRVMIRGAAALKA

-462 AKLGK
+462 
-467 DETEKK
+467 D
-473 QINFVGLRKKFLVFS
+473 
-488 SCLMAAIVLCAV
+488 
-500 VFGVHLDTEFT
+500 
-511 GGAMITLSYD
+511 
-521 GSFEM
+521 
-526 AQVQQTASDAL
+526 
-537 ENTGLT
+537 
-543 PIIDGNVTIVIV
+543 
-555 AIVLMGAF
+555 
-563 GPSDGLFAKALHF
+563 
-576 VFFAFGPSTAGTI
+576 
-589 YAFGYTLLTGVLLN
+589 
-603 FVFGVFA
+603 
-610 TRVMIRGAASIKA
+610 
-623 LRNPWLYGAVKPGKE
+623 KPGKE
-638 VKEKKPIDF
+638 PAEKKPINF
-647 VGLRKRFLTISTC
+647 VALRKRFLTFSVC
-660 LMAAIILCAAV
+660 LMAAILLCAVV

-684 MITLSYQGE
+684 MITLSYEGE
-693 ISTSEVQKT
+693 FTTSEVQKT
-702 ASTALENNGLTL
+702 ASAALGSNDLTL
-714 QTGENVA
+714 QSGENVA

-735 TVTTDQVENLLTSL
+735 TVTTDQVENLLDSL
-749 NEQYPDNAFAQLS
+749 NETYPDNAFAQLS

-781 VVFSLLLI
+781 VVFALILI
-789 LLYIGF
+789 LLYIGI

-803 TGGLMAVLALLN
+803 TGGMMAVLALLN

-860 RALMG
+860 RARMG
-865 KKTPF
+865 KKTSF

-881 ARRTIITTVTTVM
+881 ARRTLITTITTVM

-901 VSKLYGLD
+901 ISKLYGLD

-919 MGMLSGVY
+919 MGMVSGVY
-927 TSLCVSTSAWVLWN
+927 TSLCVSTSAWVLWSE
-941 DRKSKKA
+941 RKGKKNA
-948 ETKKA
+948 

>member
-7 AWHLVVTV
+7 AWQLVVTV
-15 LLILA
+15 LLIAA

-26 FGVSA
+26 FGVA
-31 KYGDVTTTY
+31 VKYGDVTKTY
-40 IKGAKDIRFGVDIK
+40 IKGAQDIRFGVDIK

-61 VPSEDY
+61 APSDGY
-67 DATEEQLEAAQ
+67 DATDDQLDAAQ
-78 LVIENRLVALN
+78 LVIENRLVGLN
-89 VTDYELYVDPS
+89 VTDYELYVDYD
-100 SDSLIL
+100 SDRLIL

-116 FDPEAAIEEIGT
+116 FDPESAIDEIGT

-133 FREGSSADGDL
+133 FREGSSADGEL
-144 ILDGSMI
+144 ILDGSMV
-151 ESAAAQYGPV
+151 ESASAQYGPV
-161 TSGGASEYYVSLKF
+161 SGSSSEYYVALKF
-175 TDEGAKAFGEATTRL
+175 TDEGAKAFGDATTNL
-190 AASNGTISIWLDDEN
+190 YQSNGTISIWLDDEN

-213 AITDGEA
+213 AITDGSA

-225 ASNPFTQ
+225 AANPFTQ
-232 DAVVKMA
+232 DDVVKMA
-239 RQINSGALPFA
+239 RQINSGSLPFA
-250 LKVDSYSTV
+250 LTVDSYSTI

-270 MVLAGVIAF
+270 MVLAGLIAF
-279 ALIVVFMTV
+279 ALIVVLMTA

-310 FVSGYFSVF
+310 FVSGYFPVF

-354 KNGKSLDGALKSG
+354 RSGKSLDGALKSG

-385 AIVLMGAFGPSDGLF
+385 AVVLMGAFGPSDGFF
-400 AKALHF
+400 AKVLHF

-462 AKLGK
+462 SKGEELA
-467 DETEKK
+467 
-473 QINFVGLRKKFLVFS
+473 
-488 SCLMAAIVLCAV
+488 
-500 VFGVHLDTEFT
+500 
-511 GGAMITLSYD
+511 
-521 GSFEM
+521 
-526 AQVQQTASDAL
+526 
-537 ENTGLT
+537 
-543 PIIDGNVTIVIV
+543 
-555 AIVLMGAF
+555 
-563 GPSDGLFAKALHF
+563 
-576 VFFAFGPSTAGTI
+576 
-589 YAFGYTLLTGVLLN
+589 
-603 FVFGVFA
+603 
-610 TRVMIRGAASIKA
+610 
-623 LRNPWLYGAVKPGKE
+623 
-638 VKEKKPIDF
+638 EKKPVDF
-647 VGLRKRFLTISTC
+647 VGLRKRFLTISAC
-660 LMAAIILCAAV
+660 LMAAILLCAVV

-684 MITLSYQGE
+684 MITLSYEGE
-693 ISTSEVQKT
+693 FTTSEVQKT
-702 ASTALENNGLTL
+702 ASAALGSNDLTL

-735 TVTTDQVENLLTSL
+735 TVTTEQVETLLDSL
-749 NEQYPDNAFAQLS
+749 NETYPDNAFAQLS

-781 VVFSLLLI
+781 VVFALVLI
-789 LLYIGF
+789 LLYIGV

-803 TGGLMAVLALLN
+803 TGGMMAVLALLN

-865 KKTPF
+865 KKASF

-927 TSLCVSTSAWVLWN
+927 TSLCVSTSAWVLWSE
-941 DRKSKKA
+941 RKSGKKNA
-948 ETKKA
+948 

>member
-7 AWHLVVTV
+7 AWQLVLTV
-15 LLILA
+15 LLIAA

-26 FGVSA
+26 FGVA
-31 KYGDVTTTY
+31 VKYGDVTTTY

-61 VPSEDY
+61 VPSDGY
-67 DATEEQLEAAQ
+67 DATDDQLEAAQ

-89 VTDYELYVDPS
+89 VTDYELYVDNN

-106 EFPWQSGETD
+106 EFPWQSGETE

-133 FREGSSADGDL
+133 FREGSSADGEL
-144 ILDGSMI
+144 VLDGSMV

-161 TSGGASEYYVSLKF
+161 NGSSSEYYVALKF
-175 TDEGAKAFGEATTRL
+175 TDEGAKAFGDATTRL
-190 AASNGTISIWLDDEN
+190 YQTGGTISIWLDDEN
-205 VSTATVNA
+205 VSTASVNT
-213 AITDGEA
+213 AITDGSA

-225 ASNPFTQ
+225 ASSPFTQ
-232 DAVVKMA
+232 EDVVKMA
-239 RQINSGALPFA
+239 RQINSGSLPFA
-250 LKVDSYSTV
+250 LTVDSYSTI

-279 ALIVVFMTV
+279 ALIVVLMTA

-354 KNGKSLDGALKSG
+354 RSGKSLDGALKSG

-385 AIVLMGAFGPSDGLF
+385 AIVLMGAFGPSDGFF

-430 LLNFVFGVF
+430 LLNFVFGIF
-439 ATRVMIRGAASIKA
+439 ATRTMIRGAASIKA
-453 LRNPWLYGA
+453 LRDPRLYGA
-462 AKLGK
+462 DAPGK
-467 DETEKK
+467 TPAEKK
-473 QINFVGLRKKFLVFS
+473 QVDFVGLRKRFLTFS
-488 SCLMAAIVLCAV
+488 ACLMAAIVLCAV
-500 VFGVHLDTEFT
+500 VLGVHLDTEFT
-511 GGAMITLSYD
+511 GGAMITLSYEN
-521 GSFEM
+521 SFEM
-526 AQVQQTASDAL
+526 SA
-537 ENTGLT
+537 
-543 PIIDGNVTIVIV
+543 
-555 AIVLMGAF
+555 
-563 GPSDGLFAKALHF
+563 
-576 VFFAFGPSTAGTI
+576 
-589 YAFGYTLLTGVLLN
+589 
-603 FVFGVFA
+603 
-610 TRVMIRGAASIKA
+610 
-623 LRNPWLYGAVKPGKE
+623 
-638 VKEKKPIDF
+638 
-647 VGLRKRFLTISTC
+647 
-660 LMAAIILCAAV
+660 
-671 FGVRLDTEFTGGA
+671 
-684 MITLSYQGE
+684 
-693 ISTSEVQKT
+693 VQKT
-702 ASTALENNGLTL
+702 ASEALGSNGLTL

-721 TGEQTLKISMPGNE
+721 TGEQTLKISMPGTE
-735 TVTTDQVENLLTSL
+735 TVTTDEVQTLLDSL
-749 NEQYPDNAFAQLS
+749 NESCPDNSFAQLS

-781 VVFSLLLI
+781 VVFALVLI
-789 LLYIGF
+789 LAYIAY

-803 TGGLMAVLALLN
+803 TGGMMAVLALLN

-826 LRTPLDGNFIAAM
+826 LRAPLDGNFIAAM

-860 RALMG
+860 RGLLG
-865 KKTPF
+865 KKASF

-894 ALGVMCV
+894 ALGVMCI

-927 TSLCVSTSAWVLWN
+927 TSLCVSTSAWVAWSE
-941 DRKSKKA
+941 RKNAKKN
-948 ETKKA
+948 

>member
-15 LLILA
+15 LLIAA

-26 FGVSA
+26 FGVA
-31 KYGDVTTTY
+31 TKYGDTTTTY
-40 IKGAKDIRFGVDIK
+40 IKGAQDIRFGVDIK

-61 VPSEDY
+61 VPSDGY

-89 VTDYELYVDPS
+89 VTDYELYVDTN
-100 SDSLIL
+100 SDALIL

-116 FDPEAAIEEIGT
+116 FDPEAAIQEIGT

-133 FREGSSADGDL
+133 FREGSSADGEL
-144 ILDGSMI
+144 ILDGSMV

-161 TSGGASEYYVSLKF
+161 SGSSSEYYVALKF
-175 TDEGAKAFGEATTRL
+175 TDEGAKAFGDATTKL
-190 AASNGTISIWLDDEN
+190 YSSNGSISIWLDDEN

-213 AITDGEA
+213 AITDGSA

-225 ASNPFTQ
+225 AANPFTQ
-232 DAVVKMA
+232 EDVVKMA

-250 LKVDSYSTV
+250 LTVDSYSTV

-270 MVLAGVIAF
+270 MVLAGLIAF
-279 ALIVVFMTV
+279 ALIVVLMTF

-310 FVSGYFSVF
+310 FVSGYFPVF

-354 KNGKSLDGALKSG
+354 RSGKSLDGALKSG

-385 AIVLMGAFGPSDGLF
+385 AIVLMGAFGPSDGFF

-430 LLNFVFGVF
+430 LLNFVFGIF
-439 ATRVMIRGAASIKA
+439 ATRVMIRGAAAIPA
-453 LRNPWLYGA
+453 LRNPVLYGA
-462 AKLGK
+462 DAPGK
-467 DETEKK
+467 EKK
-473 QINFVGLRKKFLVFS
+473 RIGIIDLMSLRKRYLSIEICLLV
-488 SCLMAAIVLCAV
+488 IVLSCSFL
-500 VFGVHLDTEFT
+500 FGVKLDTEFT
-511 GGAMITLSYD
+511 GGAMITLSYED
-521 GSFEM
+521 SFDQS
-526 AQVQQTASDAL
+526 A
-537 ENTGLT
+537 
-543 PIIDGNVTIVIV
+543 
-555 AIVLMGAF
+555 
-563 GPSDGLFAKALHF
+563 
-576 VFFAFGPSTAGTI
+576 
-589 YAFGYTLLTGVLLN
+589 
-603 FVFGVFA
+603 
-610 TRVMIRGAASIKA
+610 
-623 LRNPWLYGAVKPGKE
+623 
-638 VKEKKPIDF
+638 
-647 VGLRKRFLTISTC
+647 
-660 LMAAIILCAAV
+660 
-671 FGVRLDTEFTGGA
+671 
-684 MITLSYQGE
+684 
-693 ISTSEVQKT
+693 VQKT
-702 ASTALENNGLTL
+702 ASAALESNDLTL

-721 TGEQTLKISMPGNE
+721 TGEQTLKISMPGTE
-735 TVTTDQVENLLTSL
+735 TVTTEQVETLIDSL
-749 NEQYPDNAFAQLS
+749 NENYPENNFAQLS

-781 VVFSLLLI
+781 VLFALVLI
-789 LLYIGF
+789 LIYIAI
-795 RFKKIGGL
+795 RFKNIGGL
-803 TGGLMAVLALLN
+803 TGGLMAILALVC
-815 DLMVV
+815 DLMIVY
-820 FGTFVL
+820 GTFVV

-860 RALMG
+860 RGLMG
-865 KKTPF
+865 KKASF
-870 EELVNHSVNQS
+870 EEGVNQSVNQS
-881 ARRTIITTVTTVM
+881 VRRTLITTVTTVM
-894 ALGVMCV
+894 ALGVMCIIA
-901 VSKLYGLD
+901 KLYGLD

-919 MGMLSGVY
+919 MGMLSGVF
-927 TSLCVSTSAWVLWN
+927 TSLFVSTSAWIAWSN
-941 DRKSKKA
+941 RKSGKKA
-948 ETKKA
+948 A

>member
-116 FDPEAAIEEIGT
+116 FDPESAIQEIGT

-161 TSGGASEYYVSLKF
+161 TSSGASEYYVSLKF

-310 FVSGYFSVF
+310 FVSGYFPVF

-473 QINFVGLRKKFLVFS
+473 QVNFVGLRKKFLVFS

-543 PIIDGNVTIVIV
+543 
-555 AIVLMGAF
+555 
-563 GPSDGLFAKALHF
+563 
-576 VFFAFGPSTAGTI
+576 
-589 YAFGYTLLTGVLLN
+589 
-603 FVFGVFA
+603 
-610 TRVMIRGAASIKA
+610 
-623 LRNPWLYGAVKPGKE
+623 
-638 VKEKKPIDF
+638 
-647 VGLRKRFLTISTC
+647 
-660 LMAAIILCAAV
+660 
-671 FGVRLDTEFTGGA
+671 
-684 MITLSYQGE
+684 
-693 ISTSEVQKT
+693 
-702 ASTALENNGLTL
+702 L

-721 TGEQTLKISMPGNE
+721 TGDQTLKISMPGTE
-735 TVTTDQVENLLTSL
+735 TVTTDQVEALLDSL
-749 NEQYPDNAFAQLS
+749 NETYPDNNFAQLS

-781 VVFSLLLI
+781 VVFALVLI
-789 LLYIGF
+789 LLYIAL
-795 RFKKIGGL
+795 RFKNIGGL
-803 TGGLMAVLALLN
+803 TGGMMAVLALVN

-865 KKTPF
+865 KKASF
-870 EELVNHSVNQS
+870 EELVNRSVNQS
-881 ARRTIITTVTTVM
+881 ARRTLITTITTVM
-894 ALGVMCV
+894 ALGVLCIV
-901 VSKLYGLD
+901 AKLYGLD
-909 SIFTFAFPLM
+909 SIFSFAFPLM
-919 MGMLSGVY
+919 MGMISGVY
-927 TSLCVSTSAWVLWN
+927 TSLCVSTSAWMLWSE
-941 DRKSKKA
+941 RSPKSGKKA
-948 ETKKA
+948 